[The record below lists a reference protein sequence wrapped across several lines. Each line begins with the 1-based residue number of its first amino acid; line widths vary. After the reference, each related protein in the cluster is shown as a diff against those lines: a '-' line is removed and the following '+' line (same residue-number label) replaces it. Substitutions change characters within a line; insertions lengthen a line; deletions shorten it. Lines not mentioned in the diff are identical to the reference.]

1 MQPNRLLKEFKE
13 HQPQQTEVS
22 AKVPVNANELMA
34 TVQVWLYFSSS
45 FFPRNLIVLQASD
58 GLVHDAVTAEPPQRA
73 TNEHGTQQ
81 ALSQRAHAAVKYFE
95 AVVDDADL
103 VQRVS
108 HLLGEMMQSM
118 GSAGDDTESFTV
130 WSDII
135 AQELLDTRFFSSEV
149 RDLVRD
155 AGHAAIMRSINES
168 LLRATSGELEGCV
181 SISHSHSLQS
191 AGDNEAVA
199 HDVISGHD
207 FSVL

>member
-1 MQPNRLLKEFKE
+1 M
-13 HQPQQTEVS
+13 
-22 AKVPVNANELMA
+22 
-34 TVQVWLYFSSS
+34 
-45 FFPRNLIVLQASD
+45 LQACD

-81 ALSQRAHAAVKYFE
+81 ALSQRAAVKYFE

-207 FSVL
+207 FKCCENVHCRLT